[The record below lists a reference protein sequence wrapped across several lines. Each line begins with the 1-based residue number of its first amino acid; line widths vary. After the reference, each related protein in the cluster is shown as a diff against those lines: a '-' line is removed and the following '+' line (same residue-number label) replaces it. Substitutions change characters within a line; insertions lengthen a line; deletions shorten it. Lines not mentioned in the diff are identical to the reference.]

1 MQIKGVMGFGKT
13 DEQYTG
19 SVMLRSVFKTMFGV
33 GFGKTGFVF

>member
-19 SVMLRSVFKTMFGV
+19 SVMLQGVFEVTVWDGVQEFGFCV
-33 GFGKTGFVF
+33 